1 VSDHVVIERTEEFV
15 RIAEAVPPTW
25 RDVWAILRG
34 TYRPEI
40 RVVQRPTLAA
50 FDAVLK
56 DVWDDRIRRIL
67 DQPSAFEGHFERE
80 S

>member
-40 RVVQRPTLAA
+40 RVVRQLTAVGMDAA
-50 FDAVLK
+50 LEKAWL
-56 DVWDDRIRRIL
+56 RRSAG
-67 DQPSAFEGHFERE
+67 PSTSPRR